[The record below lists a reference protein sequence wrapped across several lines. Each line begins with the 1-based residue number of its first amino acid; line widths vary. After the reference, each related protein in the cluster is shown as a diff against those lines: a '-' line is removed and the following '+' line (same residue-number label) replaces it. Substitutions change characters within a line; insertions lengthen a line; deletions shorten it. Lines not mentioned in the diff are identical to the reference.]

1 MNLDMKRMLLLVV
14 LLAGCVTT
22 QTPKSFEYDKTIA
35 AAVTGEKVIFSGA
48 GELLYDTKGLDGFLQ
63 SIASMSPRIIRC
75 AFAITDTTIL
85 CFQDSGGKL
94 DLIRKFKIADIN
106 LVETEKRGVGRTIV
120 IRRGEFQYATLMFF
134 EQAKTEAAG
143 VWLFKRLAQQAQ

>member
-1 MNLDMKRMLLLVV
+1 MKQMLLLAV

-63 SIASMSPRIIRC
+63 SIVSPRIIPC

-120 IRRGEFQYATLMFF
+120 IRRGEFQYDTLMFF